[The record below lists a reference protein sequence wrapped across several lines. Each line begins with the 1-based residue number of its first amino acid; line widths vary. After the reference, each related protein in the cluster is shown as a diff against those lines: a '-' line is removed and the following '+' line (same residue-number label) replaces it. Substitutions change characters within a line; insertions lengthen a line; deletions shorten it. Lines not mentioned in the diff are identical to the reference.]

1 MHLEQFFLSCLA
13 HASYFVDSEG
23 EAVVI
28 DPQRDIEQYLSAARE
43 RGATIKYVIETHLHA
58 DFVSGHRELAERTG
72 AQIYLGAKADARFA
86 HVPVRDGDEL
96 RFGACKL
103 SFYETPGHTLESV
116 SIVLTDETRSPEPY
130 AVFTGDTLF
139 IGDVGRPDLGG
150 EPRELAGMLFDSLH
164 GKLLRLPDDVLVY
177 PAHGAGSLCGRA
189 MSEDRS
195 STIGR
200 ERTTNYALQVAG
212 KAAFVD
218 LMTEDLPDRP
228 AYFASDVEMNRSG
241 AAMLSDFRELSAL
254 DPQEVIALQQRGALV
269 IDVRDE
275 YAFGSAHVPA
285 SVNIGLDGQFAS
297 WAGQVVGLDVDV
309 ILLGENVTSVE
320 EARMRLSRVG
330 IDRTIGYV
338 RDGIPGWRAAGLP
351 VATLPQIEPDGFAER
366 VRSGLQTIDVRRDP
380 EWSTGHLAGAVHLP
394 LHRLLAAV
402 DDLDRERAVGVYC
415 KSGYRSAIAGSLL
428 QRSGFKD
435 VVNLAGG
442 IDAWSSAGLQT
453 SQVSTPPPR

>member
-1 MHLEQFFLSCLA
+1 MHFQQFFLSCLA
-13 HASYFVDSEG
+13 HASYFIGSEG

-28 DPQRDIEQYLSAARE
+28 DPQRDIEQYLNEARE
-43 RGATIKYVIETHLHA
+43 RGVTIKYVIETHLHA

-72 AQIYLGAKADARFA
+72 ARIYLGAKANAGFP
-86 HVPVRDGDEL
+86 HVPIHDGDEL

-103 SFYETPGHTLESV
+103 TFYETPGHTVESV
-116 SIVLTDETRSPEPY
+116 SIVVTDEARSPEPY

-150 EPRELAGMLFDSLH
+150 ETRELAGMLYDNLH
-164 GKLLRLPDDVLVY
+164 EKLLRLPDDVLVF

-189 MSEDRS
+189 MSDDRS

-200 ERTTNYALQVAG
+200 ERATNYALQIAD

-228 AYFASDVEMNRSG
+228 AYFASDVELNRSG
-241 AAMLSDFRELSAL
+241 AAMLSDLRELPAL
-254 DPQEVIALQQRGALV
+254 DPQQVLSLQEGGALV

-275 YAFGSAHVPA
+275 YAFGAAHLPE

-297 WAGQVVGLDVDV
+297 WAGQVVGLEVDI
-309 ILLGENVTSVE
+309 ILLGEDAAAVD
-320 EARMRLSRVG
+320 EARMRLTRVG
-330 IDRTIGYV
+330 IDRAIGYV
-338 RDGIPGWRAAGLP
+338 RAGVAAWRAAGLP
-351 VATLPQIEPDGFAER
+351 LATLPQIEPSAFAER

-380 EWSTGHLAGAVHLP
+380 EWSTGHVAGAVHLP
-394 LHRLLAAV
+394 LNRLLASL

-428 QRSGFKD
+428 QRSGFKE

-442 IDAWSSAGLQT
+442 IDAWSAAGLPAG
-453 SQVSTPPPR
+453 S

>member
-1 MHLEQFFLSCLA
+1 MHFQQFFLSCLA
-13 HASYFVDSEG
+13 HASYFIGSEG

-28 DPQRDIEQYLSAARE
+28 DPQRDIEQYLNEARE
-43 RGATIKYVIETHLHA
+43 RGVTIKYVIETHLHA

-72 AQIYLGAKADARFA
+72 ARIYLGAKANAGFP
-86 HVPVRDGDEL
+86 HVPIHDGDEL

-103 SFYETPGHTLESV
+103 TFYETPGHTVESV
-116 SIVLTDETRSPEPY
+116 SIVVTDEARSPEPY

-150 EPRELAGMLFDSLH
+150 EPRELAGMLYDSLH
-164 GKLLRLPDDVLVY
+164 EKLLRLPDDVLVF

-189 MSEDRS
+189 MSDDRS

-200 ERTTNYALQVAG
+200 ERATNYALQIAD

-228 AYFASDVEMNRSG
+228 AYFASDVELNRSG
-241 AAMLSDFRELSAL
+241 AAMLSDLRELPAL
-254 DPQEVIALQQRGALV
+254 DPQQVLSLQEGGALV

-275 YAFGSAHVPA
+275 YAFGAAHLPE

-297 WAGQVVGLDVDV
+297 WAGQVVGLEVDI
-309 ILLGENVTSVE
+309 ILLGEDAAAVD
-320 EARMRLSRVG
+320 EARMRLTRVG
-330 IDRTIGYV
+330 IDRAIGYV
-338 RDGIPGWRAAGLP
+338 RAGVAAWRAAGLP
-351 VATLPQIEPDGFAER
+351 LATLPQIEPSAFAER

-380 EWSTGHLAGAVHLP
+380 EWSTGHVAGAVHLP
-394 LHRLLAAV
+394 LNRLLASL

-428 QRSGFKD
+428 QRSGFKE

-442 IDAWSSAGLQT
+442 IDAWSAAGL
-453 SQVSTPPPR
+453 PAGG

>member
-1 MHLEQFFLSCLA
+1 MHFQQFFLSCLA
-13 HASYFVDSEG
+13 HASYFIGSEG

-28 DPQRDIEQYLSAARE
+28 DPQRDIEQYLNEARE
-43 RGATIKYVIETHLHA
+43 RGVTIKYVIETHLHA

-72 AQIYLGAKADARFA
+72 ARIYLGAKANAGFP
-86 HVPVRDGDEL
+86 HVPIHDGDEL

-103 SFYETPGHTLESV
+103 TFYETPGHTVESV
-116 SIVLTDETRSPEPY
+116 SIVVTDEARSPEPY

-150 EPRELAGMLFDSLH
+150 EPRELAGVLYDSLH
-164 GKLLRLPDDVLVY
+164 EKLLRLPDDVLVF

-189 MSEDRS
+189 MSDDRS

-200 ERTTNYALQVAG
+200 ERATNYALQIAD

-228 AYFASDVEMNRSG
+228 AYFASDVELNRSG
-241 AAMLSDFRELSAL
+241 AAMLSDLRELPAL
-254 DPQEVIALQQRGALV
+254 DPQQVLSLQEGGALV

-275 YAFGSAHVPA
+275 YAFGAAHLPE

-297 WAGQVVGLDVDV
+297 WAGQVVGLEVDI
-309 ILLGENVTSVE
+309 ILLGEDAAAVD
-320 EARMRLSRVG
+320 EARMRLTRVG
-330 IDRTIGYV
+330 IDRAIGYV
-338 RDGIPGWRAAGLP
+338 RAGVAAWRAAGLP
-351 VATLPQIEPDGFAER
+351 LATLPQIEPSAFAER

-380 EWSTGHLAGAVHLP
+380 EWSTGHVAGAVHLP
-394 LHRLLAAV
+394 LNRLLASL

-428 QRSGFKD
+428 QRSGFKE

-442 IDAWSSAGLQT
+442 IDAWSAAGL
-453 SQVSTPPPR
+453 PAGG

>member
-1 MHLEQFFLSCLA
+1 MHFQQFFLSCLA
-13 HASYFVDSEG
+13 HASYFIGSEG
-23 EAVVI
+23 EAAVI
-28 DPQRDIEQYLSAARE
+28 DPQRDIEQYLDEARDH
-43 RGATIKYVIETHLHA
+43 GFAIKYVIETHLHA

-72 AQIYLGAKADARFA
+72 ARVYLGAKAGAGFP

-96 RFGACKL
+96 RVGACKL
-103 SFYETPGHTLESV
+103 TFYETPGHTIESI
-116 SIVLTDETRSPEPY
+116 SIVLTDEQRSPEPY

-150 EPRELAGMLFDSLH
+150 EPRELAGLLYDSLH
-164 GKLLRLPDDVLVY
+164 EKLLRLPDDVLVF

-189 MSEDRS
+189 MSDDRS

-200 ERTTNYALQVAG
+200 ERAANYALKVAD

-218 LMTEDLPDRP
+218 LMTSDLPDRP

-241 AAMLSDFRELSAL
+241 AAPLSELRELDGF
-254 DPQEVIALQQRGALV
+254 DPSQVAAAQRRGVLV

-275 YAFGSAHVPA
+275 DAFAAGHIPG

-297 WAGQVVGLDVDV
+297 WAGQVVGLEVDIV
-309 ILLGENVTSVE
+309 LLGDDDRAVK

-330 IDRTIGYV
+330 IDRTIGYA
-338 RDGIPGWRAAGLP
+338 RGGIAAWTAAGMP
-351 VATLPQIEPDGFAER
+351 FSTLAQIAPNVFAER
-366 VRSGLQTIDVRRDP
+366 VRAGLRTIDVRRDP
-380 EWSTGHLAGAVHLP
+380 EWSTGHVAGALHLP
-394 LHRLLAAV
+394 LNRLLASI
-402 DDLDRERAVGVYC
+402 DDLDREQAVGVYC

-428 QRSGFKD
+428 QRSGFKN

-442 IDAWSSAGLQT
+442 IDAWREAGLQT
-453 SQVSTPPPR
+453 SA

>member
-1 MHLEQFFLSCLA
+1 MHFQQFFLSCLA
-13 HASYFVDSEG
+13 HASYFIGSEG

-28 DPQRDIEQYLSAARE
+28 DPQRDIEQYLNEARE
-43 RGATIKYVIETHLHA
+43 RGVTIKYVIETHLHA

-72 AQIYLGAKADARFA
+72 ARIYLGAKANAGFP
-86 HVPVRDGDEL
+86 HVPIHDGDEL

-103 SFYETPGHTLESV
+103 TFYETPGHTVESV
-116 SIVLTDETRSPEPY
+116 SIVVTDEARSPEPY

-150 EPRELAGMLFDSLH
+150 EPRELAGMLYDSLH
-164 GKLLRLPDDVLVY
+164 EKLLRLPDDVLVF

-189 MSEDRS
+189 MSDDRS

-200 ERTTNYALQVAG
+200 ERATNYALQIAD

-228 AYFASDVEMNRSG
+228 AYFASDVELNRSG
-241 AAMLSDFRELSAL
+241 AAMLSDLRELPAL
-254 DPQEVIALQQRGALV
+254 DPQQVLSLQEGGALV

-275 YAFGSAHVPA
+275 YAFGAAHLPE

-297 WAGQVVGLDVDV
+297 WAGQVVGLEVDI
-309 ILLGENVTSVE
+309 ILLGEDAAAVD
-320 EARMRLSRVG
+320 EARMRLTRVG
-330 IDRTIGYV
+330 IDRAIGYV
-338 RDGIPGWRAAGLP
+338 RAGVAAWRAAGLP
-351 VATLPQIEPDGFAER
+351 LATLPQIEPSAFAER

-380 EWSTGHLAGAVHLP
+380 EWSTGHVAGAVHLP
-394 LHRLLAAV
+394 LNRLLASL

-428 QRSGFKD
+428 QRSGFKE

-442 IDAWSSAGLQT
+442 IDAWSAAGLPAG
-453 SQVSTPPPR
+453 S

>member
-1 MHLEQFFLSCLA
+1 LA
-13 HASYFVDSEG
+13 HASYFIGSEG

-28 DPQRDIEQYLSAARE
+28 DPQRDIEQYLNEARE
-43 RGATIKYVIETHLHA
+43 RGVTIKYVIETHLHA

-72 AQIYLGAKADARFA
+72 ARIYLGAKANAGFP
-86 HVPVRDGDEL
+86 HVPIHDGDEL

-103 SFYETPGHTLESV
+103 TFYETPGHTVESV
-116 SIVLTDETRSPEPY
+116 SIVVTDEARSPEPY

-150 EPRELAGMLFDSLH
+150 EPRELAGVLYDSLH
-164 GKLLRLPDDVLVY
+164 EKLLRLPDDVLVF

-189 MSEDRS
+189 MSDDRS

-200 ERTTNYALQVAG
+200 ERATNYALQIAD

-228 AYFASDVEMNRSG
+228 AYFASDVELNRSG
-241 AAMLSDFRELSAL
+241 AAMLSDLRELPAL
-254 DPQEVIALQQRGALV
+254 DPQQVLSLQEGGALV

-275 YAFGSAHVPA
+275 YAFGAAHLPE

-297 WAGQVVGLDVDV
+297 WAGQVVGLEVDI
-309 ILLGENVTSVE
+309 ILLGEDAAAVD
-320 EARMRLSRVG
+320 EARMRLTRVG
-330 IDRTIGYV
+330 IDRAIGYV
-338 RDGIPGWRAAGLP
+338 RAGVAAWRAAGLP
-351 VATLPQIEPDGFAER
+351 LATLPQIEPSAFAER

-380 EWSTGHLAGAVHLP
+380 EWSTGHVAGAVHLP
-394 LHRLLAAV
+394 LNRLLASL

-428 QRSGFKD
+428 QRSGFKE

-442 IDAWSSAGLQT
+442 IDAWSAAGL
-453 SQVSTPPPR
+453 PAGG

>member
-1 MHLEQFFLSCLA
+1 LA
-13 HASYFVDSEG
+13 HASYFIGSEG

-28 DPQRDIEQYLSAARE
+28 DPQRDIEQYLNEARE
-43 RGATIKYVIETHLHA
+43 RGVTIKYVIETHLHA

-72 AQIYLGAKADARFA
+72 ARIYLGAKANAGFP
-86 HVPVRDGDEL
+86 HVPIHDGDEL

-103 SFYETPGHTLESV
+103 TFYETPGHTVESV
-116 SIVLTDETRSPEPY
+116 SIVVTDEARSPEPY

-150 EPRELAGMLFDSLH
+150 EPRELAGMLYDSLH
-164 GKLLRLPDDVLVY
+164 EKLLRLPDDVLVF

-189 MSEDRS
+189 MSDDRS

-200 ERTTNYALQVAG
+200 ERATNYALQIAD

-228 AYFASDVEMNRSG
+228 AYFASDVELNRSG
-241 AAMLSDFRELSAL
+241 AAMLSDLRELPAL
-254 DPQEVIALQQRGALV
+254 DPQQVLSLQEGGALV

-275 YAFGSAHVPA
+275 YAFGAAHLPE

-297 WAGQVVGLDVDV
+297 WAGQVVGLEVDI
-309 ILLGENVTSVE
+309 ILLGEDAAAVD
-320 EARMRLSRVG
+320 EARMRLTRVG
-330 IDRTIGYV
+330 IDRAIGYV
-338 RDGIPGWRAAGLP
+338 RAGVAAWRAAGLP
-351 VATLPQIEPDGFAER
+351 LATLPQIEPSAFAER

-380 EWSTGHLAGAVHLP
+380 EWSTGPLAGAVHLT
-394 LHRLLAAV
+394 LNRLLASL

-428 QRSGFKD
+428 QRSGFKE

-442 IDAWSSAGLQT
+442 IDAWSAAGLPAG
-453 SQVSTPPPR
+453 S

>member
-1 MHLEQFFLSCLA
+1 MHFQQFFLSCLA
-13 HASYFVDSEG
+13 HASYFIGSEG

-28 DPQRDIEQYLSAARE
+28 DPQRDIEQYLNEARE
-43 RGATIKYVIETHLHA
+43 RGVTIKYVIETHLHA

-72 AQIYLGAKADARFA
+72 ARIYLGAKANAGFP
-86 HVPVRDGDEL
+86 HVPIHDGDEL

-103 SFYETPGHTLESV
+103 TFYETPGHTVESV
-116 SIVLTDETRSPEPY
+116 SIVVTDEARSPEPY

-150 EPRELAGMLFDSLH
+150 EPRELAGVLYDSLH
-164 GKLLRLPDDVLVY
+164 EKLLRLPDDVLVF

-189 MSEDRS
+189 MSDDRS

-200 ERTTNYALQVAG
+200 ERATNYALQIAD

-228 AYFASDVEMNRSG
+228 AYFASDVELNRSG
-241 AAMLSDFRELSAL
+241 AAMLSDLRELPAL
-254 DPQEVIALQQRGALV
+254 DPQQVLSLQEGGALV

-275 YAFGSAHVPA
+275 YAFGAAHLPE

-297 WAGQVVGLDVDV
+297 WAGQVVGLEVDI
-309 ILLGENVTSVE
+309 ILLGEDAAAVD
-320 EARMRLSRVG
+320 EARMRLTRVG
-330 IDRTIGYV
+330 IDRAIGYV
-338 RDGIPGWRAAGLP
+338 RAGVAAWRAAGLP
-351 VATLPQIEPDGFAER
+351 LATLPQIEPSAFAER

-380 EWSTGHLAGAVHLP
+380 EWSTGHVAGAVHLP
-394 LHRLLAAV
+394 LNRLLASL

-428 QRSGFKD
+428 QRSGFKE

-442 IDAWSSAGLQT
+442 IDAWSAAGLPAG
-453 SQVSTPPPR
+453 S